1 MIPTGNKVDDSTG
14 ETSKQTGEDGIVKKK
29 SGSKSKSGRSKTK
42 SSKGTTGKRESR
54 KHNDSARS
62 GRRVDDERV
71 VDANGSV
78 SGVSTQG
85 NSPVAGTAY
94 PKQVATSSDD
104 GRVKAS
110 QKSTNN
116 VAQTV
121 NEIHDVIIIQE
132 EDDPRETYARQ
143 PTKVTVMKADGG
155 EETAVV
161 IDTSMLDDV
170 NQPANVEVGKNGGMS
185 DIVAASYNIATSN
198 DVMDEQPQ
206 IGEHGDFDSRKK
218 KNANNNSDESG
229 HEMAGK
235 EYTEMSDIT
244 LGQVQGSY
252 TQAQDYVEY
261 SQPQHTSYQSQPA
274 SNAGW
279 YQHEQPVIQGQVVHD
294 PSVASNVAYPS
305 QNSSL
310 GYTQSYN
317 QHFGTAPGYI
327 PQYAVGP
334 GGQYF
339 RTLPGGDGLRYEI
352 VEPSTNLIMGNP
364 QMGIAGYRGST
375 SGGYGVVSPSV
386 STQPSGTY
394 PPMEEWEEEG
404 ENDEE
409 KIKEEKLAK
418 RNKIKRPMNAFM
430 VWARQKRTIYAKN
443 NPGLNNADISVR
455 LGERWNS
462 MTAAQKQ
469 PYYDQADKIKA
480 DHKKEHPDWTYQPK
494 PKRRRMGQGTT
505 WLYAV
510 TENTRGGRISR
521 CIKTFEHCNGSLVFP
536 HRETPSAEVPGTSSP
551 QIGNVMTIPM
561 PQVQPTHPMY
571 GSQSIPPGSMT
582 LPPHLAQRGALLT
595 PGPNGPMFMQ
605 NQVGQPMIFGGA
617 GLSQGQVHVLGAPPL
632 YTQHSMLP
640 TQEYSTEATQPRSNT
655 APSSRFMMMGG
666 YPVIPPVANLVA
678 TSGVPQTKSS
688 DLTEDARRVLD
699 IGGNSTNE
707 NKAARLHEKTAGL
720 NKPVLAGFSDPTLH
734 TLRDFL
740 QPGVADNQV
749 HKSD

>member
-206 IGEHGDFDSRKK
+206 IGEHGDFD
-218 KNANNNSDESG
+218 
-229 HEMAGK
+229 
-235 EYTEMSDIT
+235 
-244 LGQVQGSY
+244 
-252 TQAQDYVEY
+252 
-261 SQPQHTSYQSQPA
+261 
-274 SNAGW
+274 
-279 YQHEQPVIQGQVVHD
+279 

-352 VEPSTNLIMGNP
+352 VEPSTNLILGNP

-571 GSQSIPPGSMT
+571 GNQSIPPGSMT